1 MRFFL
6 LIGLFFAAV
15 FAQENIEDALEGTDL
30 LNNDEV
36 AAADPSE
43 LDIIDPETKTEDD
56 EEENESPDS
65 EDEPEA
71 EAEPEA
77 EKEPVPEREGFSGGS
92 FVGGIVFAVVVMG
105 LAIVGYRYWQ
115 SQRNML

>member
-1 MRFFL
+1 MSVYSR
-6 LIGLFFAAV
+6 
-15 FAQENIEDALEGTDL
+15 EDALEGTDL

-36 AAADPSE
+36 AAADPSD
-43 LDIIDPETKTEDD
+43 LDIASPETTEEED
-56 EEENESPDS
+56 EEAGEDASP
-65 EDEPEA
+65 

-77 EKEPVPEREGFSGGS
+77 EPEADAEPEPEADAEPEAETEQEPEPVPEHFSGGS

>member
-1 MRFFL
+1 VQTIICIFR
-6 LIGLFFAAV
+6 
-15 FAQENIEDALEGTDL
+15 EDALEGTDL

-43 LDIIDPETKTEDD
+43 LDIVDPETTTEDN
-56 EEENESPDS
+56 EEENESP
-65 EDEPEA
+65 EAEPEA
-71 EAEPEA
+71 DAEPEA
-77 EKEPVPEREGFSGGS
+77 EKEPVPEPEGFSGGS